1 MDAEPAELEN
11 QNRDVASLW
20 TKWRALVADLEQLA
34 LQRRWGRALMVVGWV
49 HLGIFLACQVLDSK
63 NVENPWPYLGLWA
76 LELLAVL
83 VVMRRL
89 AGRGW
94 AYANPLMKVIARMA
108 ATFLILS
115 FNLASLNTL
124 MGRDLSN
131 WFKPAWCTL
140 STFCFAMMAWLV
152 NLWYLVPAVQMYFTS
167 LLMLVF
173 PGWSYLI
180 YGLSW
185 CLALQGVGL
194 VLERRRNLVL
204 KSSEFKALP
213 DDLEQAEPPTARP
226 LRSLFVPGRQ

>member
-1 MDAEPAELEN
+1 MDSEPAEMVK
-11 QNRDVASLW
+11 RDVESLW
-20 TKWRALVADLEQLA
+20 TQWRTLVADLEQLA

-63 NVENPWPYLGLWA
+63 AVENPWPYLGLWA
-76 LELLAVL
+76 LELFLVLA
-83 VVMRRL
+83 VMRRL

-94 AYANPLMKVIARMA
+94 AYSNPLMKVITRMG

-140 STFCFAMMAWLV
+140 STFCFAMLAWLV

-167 LLMLVF
+167 LLMLVM
-173 PGWSYLI
+173 PGWTYLI

-194 VLERRRNLVL
+194 VLERRRLLGARTLRAEINPESL
-204 KSSEFKALP
+204 KKADGPPRSS
-213 DDLEQAEPPTARP
+213 
-226 LRSLFVPGRQ
+226 LRSLFVPGQH